1 MFQII
6 EKRRT
11 YIINSI
17 YAEKTF
23 ERITFMYAQTFQQ
36 TRRALPELNKGH
48 VWKNLQP
55 TSYPGVKAA
64 VLFLTYQLQGRDVH
78 YHHLQSFKFIQTD
91 KVILKLFI
99 EK

>member
-23 ERITFMYAQTFQQ
+23 ERITFMYVQTFQQ

-48 VWKNLQP
+48 VWKKP
-55 TSYPGVKAA
+55 AA
-64 VLFLTYQLQGRDVH
+64 NFIPRGKSCSAFPDYQLQGRDVH

-91 KVILKLFI
+91 KVILKVFI